1 MNPTLFNSDPPLVLI
16 VDDDQFMRFRL
27 RELLNQEH
35 YRVAEAKNG
44 QQCLNL
50 YLQLKPDLVLLDA
63 IMPVMDGFTCCA
75 ELTALADI
83 HAAPV
88 LMMTGLE
95 DAASVDLAFQVGATD
110 YITKPINWAVFLQ
123 RLRRLIYQFR
133 LQQQQTLLC
142 QQLQSANQILKHL
155 VRFDDLTQIANRRWF
170 NDYLNQEWQR
180 LRREQLPLSLILCD
194 IDFFKRFNDT
204 YGHQAGDRCLRRVA
218 KTIQSVVKRPSDLV
232 ARYGGEEFA
241 IVLPNT
247 TVAGAEEVATR
258 IRKAIKALRIPHI
271 NSLVHPSVT
280 LSLGVA
286 SVTPDPAI
294 SLERLLTLADKALYQ
309 AKRSGRDRVI
319 ASKSMAANLDKEPS
333 LQKTD

>member
-1 MNPTLFNSDPPLVLI
+1 MNPPVANSDPPVVLI
-16 VDDDQFMRFRL
+16 VDDDRVMRCQL
-27 RELLNQEH
+27 KELLEQEH
-35 YRVAEAKNG
+35 YRVVEVQNG
-44 QQCLNL
+44 QECLDL

-75 ELTALADI
+75 ELNALADT
-83 HAAPV
+83 HAAPI

-95 DAASVDLAFQVGATD
+95 DAASVDRAFRSGATD
-110 YITKPINWAVFLQ
+110 YVTKPINWAVFLQ
-123 RLRRLIYQFR
+123 RLRRLIYQFQ

-142 QQLQSANQILKHL
+142 QQLQSANQVLKHL

-170 NDYLNQEWQR
+170 NEYLNQEWQR
-180 LRREQLPLSLILCD
+180 LKREQMPLSLILCD

-218 KTIQSVVKRPSDLV
+218 QAIQLVAKRPSDLV

-247 TVAGAEEVATR
+247 TVIGAEEVAARTR
-258 IRKAIKALRIPHI
+258 TTVKALQIPHS
-271 NSLVHPSVT
+271 NSLVNTSVT

-286 SVTPDPAI
+286 SVIPNPAV
-294 SLERLLTLADKALYQ
+294 SLQHLVTLADKALYQ
-309 AKRSGRDRVI
+309 AKRSGRDRVVV
-319 ASKSMAANLDKEPS
+319 SKAMAVNLN
-333 LQKTD
+333 